1 MSKELPESYTCTRC
15 QAVHELP
22 MYVYAKWEELLFHT
36 CNCGARH
43 SLLRGVA
50 KPVTDVD
57 SSKQG

>member
-1 MSKELPESYTCTRC
+1 
-15 QAVHELP
+15 